1 MRSGLTKK
9 QMVTIIRLLVIITI
23 AYVIIFT
30 PARGASRY
38 PGYAFIAFYF
48 FTNLLIYRVPDRYF
62 DSGRIFYFFV
72 FFDTLLIACGIYVA
86 GLVGTDLYLVYFLI
100 ICLASLGAQ
109 FRYLMI
115 NVMVFTGLY
124 GWFLYQN
131 NYLSGEMAVSYLL
144 RLPFMIVVAM
154 FYGFIVSAA
163 LRDREQRIHEE
174 QERSRQLFES
184 SDVFA
189 YTVGLSGEYLSANPK
204 LYEAYGFNDEVSMLG
219 LPFSKFHQPEE
230 TTEFQEH
237 VNKVFEGGKPVQFE
251 SYDLR
256 LGQWLSHTLSPIF
269 DRSQQRVFAVGVVS
283 KDITER
289 VKKEDELRRAY
300 DKLRE
305 TRDQLIQKDKMAALG
320 RLASGIAHEIR
331 NPLEIIS
338 MGLDYLE
345 NIVPKEDNSAA
356 EKSIERIYSAIDR
369 ANSIIDE
376 VLKFSR
382 KTEFVIEPVD
392 VCALTE
398 EVLSLAAHRIKKT
411 GVKVVRKYET
421 DSLKVAG
428 NRNMLSQVLLNLVD
442 NAVGAMEDSTIKE
455 LHISIYTKK
464 VTEVGYKTGY
474 RRADY
479 FKMNEEMT
487 VVEITD
493 TGNGIAEEVLP
504 KIFEPF
510 FTTKAAGEG
519 TGLGLS
525 LAHMIMDRMMG
536 TIDVTSRVGFGTTFY
551 VKMQPESKT
560 EMIREAGYEQ
570 GEEKGPGY

>member
-1 MRSGLTKK
+1 MEHELTRK
-9 QMVTIIRLLVIITI
+9 QMVFIIRLLVIITI

-30 PARGASRY
+30 PAKGASRY

-48 FTNLLIYRVPDRYF
+48 FTNLLIYRVPDTRF
-62 DSGRIFYFFV
+62 ESSGIFYFFV
-72 FFDTLLIACGIYVA
+72 FFDTLLIACGIYAA

-115 NVMVFTGLY
+115 NVLIFTCLY

-131 NYLSGEMAVSYLL
+131 DYLSGEMAVSYLL
-144 RLPFMIVVAM
+144 RLPFMIVVAL
-154 FYGFIVSAA
+154 FYGFIVSTA
-163 LRDREQRIHEE
+163 LRDREKQIREE
-174 QERSRQLFES
+174 QERSRLLFES
-184 SDVFA
+184 SDVFV

-219 LPFSKFHQPEE
+219 LPFSKFHEPEE
-230 TTEFQEH
+230 TAEFQQH
-237 VNKVFEGGKPVQFE
+237 VDEVFETGKSVQFE

-269 DRSQQRVFAVGVVS
+269 DRSREMVFAVGAVS

-289 VKKEDELRRAY
+289 VKKEEELRQAY

-338 MGLDYLE
+338 MGVDYLE
-345 NIVPKEDNSAA
+345 NIVTKEDNPAA
-356 EKSIERIYSAIDR
+356 GKSVERIYSAIDR

-392 VCALTE
+392 VCELTDD
-398 EVLSLAAHRIKKT
+398 VLSLAAHRIKKT
-411 GVKVVRKYET
+411 GINVVRQYESS
-421 DSLKVAG
+421 SLKVAG
-428 NRNMLSQVLLNLVD
+428 NRNMLSQVLLNLVE
-442 NAVGAMEDSTIKE
+442 NAAGAMENCAVKE
-455 LHISIYTKK
+455 LRISIYTRR

-479 FKMNEEMT
+479 FKMNEEMK

-493 TGNGIAEEVLP
+493 TGKGIAEDVLP

-536 TIDVTSRVGFGTTFY
+536 TIDVTSRIDAGTTFY

-560 EMIREAGYEQ
+560 EVIKEAYYDEEQEKDSGY
-570 GEEKGPGY
+570 